1 MAEGERADPVPLGL
15 LSDSGAEKSCGD
27 TESDVAQPARLNRK
41 LANTVRCRKCT
52 EKREFRRT
60 NRPYFAKSES
70 WIPAILAICA

>member
-15 LSDSGAEKSCGD
+15 LSDSGGEKSLGD
-27 TESDVAQPARLNRK
+27 TESDVAQPARLKRK
-41 LANTVRCRKCT
+41 LANTVRCRKCA

-70 WIPAILAICA
+70 SIPAILAIYA